1 MTDPKRQYSI
11 VIAEDDMFLQ
21 KILATKFAKE
31 GFDVRVASDGE
42 EALGVI
48 RKKAPDIVL
57 MDLILPKMRT
67 DPAVRDVPVVVL
79 TNLGQDEDKQRA
91 FDLGALKFMI
101 KSDLSINEVVASVKE
116 AFAKRIQSKR

>member
-1 MTDPKRQYSI
+1 
-11 VIAEDDMFLQ
+11 MFLQ

-57 MDLILPKMRT
+57 MDLILPKMTGFEVISEMRT